1 MQLGNPIIPP
11 VDIRK
16 FDKFG
21 KRDLN
26 HDGDFLDSGENH
38 QGVDLR
44 PTSDNILA
52 SHDGKITFVGKDQ
65 YGGLYIDVTNGNYK
79 TRYLHNRQNLVKIGQ
94 IVKQGQLIG
103 YIGSTGNSSGRHLHF
118 EVWLD
123 GKRINP
129 ESVITF
135 NPNNN
140 IMFDQAFNG
149 LTTSTQKLN
158 LPAHEIGRLQGL
170 INTRDPK
177 LVTEYYS
184 LYTKELEFNVTNK
197 VKTESQ
203 ATIDDLKKQLEEAKK
218 VTDARVVES
227 PTVNQNLTVQD
238 SIVEIPVKGDS
249 ITLTLPTTPEAETLK
264 SDLETAYKAIQ
275 DLIKK
280 NEKFDLNILVTGI
293 VSFKNAIANV
303 GLVGIL
309 PALYT
314 FYESQQANLSA
325 GVFMFGAGFGILYP
339 LINKYIAKK

>member
-1 MQLGNPIIPP
+1 
-11 VDIRK
+11 
-16 FDKFG
+16 
-21 KRDLN
+21 
-26 HDGDFLDSGENH
+26 
-38 QGVDLR
+38 
-44 PTSDNILA
+44 
-52 SHDGKITFVGKDQ
+52 
-65 YGGLYIDVTNGNYK
+65 
-79 TRYLHNRQNLVKIGQ
+79 
-94 IVKQGQLIG
+94 
-103 YIGSTGNSSGRHLHF
+103 
-118 EVWLD
+118 
-123 GKRINP
+123 
-129 ESVITF
+129 
-135 NPNNN
+135 
-140 IMFDQAFNG
+140 
-149 LTTSTQKLN
+149 
-158 LPAHEIGRLQGL
+158 LQGL
-170 INTRDPK
+170 INIRDPK